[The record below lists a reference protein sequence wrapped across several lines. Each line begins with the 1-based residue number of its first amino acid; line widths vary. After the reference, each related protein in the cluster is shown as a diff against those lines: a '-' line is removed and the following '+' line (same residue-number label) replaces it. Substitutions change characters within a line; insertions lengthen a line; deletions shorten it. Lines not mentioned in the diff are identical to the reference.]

1 MAGATLAVA
10 LHADTISGQAHSG
23 LGHSGLGQAQ
33 PLPYTTGSGVPCM
46 VGATLAVALH
56 AVALQ
61 AYNVTLHA
69 VALHTVALQA
79 PPLITI
85 TNYRSR
91 SSQAFFSA
99 PRMVLM
105 VVPQT
110 EH

>member
-1 MAGATLAVA
+1 MVGATLAVA
-10 LHADTISGQAHSG
+10 LQADTISGQAHSG

-33 PLPYTTGSGVPCM
+33 PLPYTTGPAAPCM
-46 VGATLAVALH
+46 VGATLA
-56 AVALQ
+56 
-61 AYNVTLHA
+61 VTLHA

-99 PRMVLM
+99 PRMVLI

>member
-1 MAGATLAVA
+1 MVGATLAVA
-10 LHADTISGQAHSG
+10 LQADTISGQAHSG

-46 VGATLAVALH
+46 VRATLAVALH

-61 AYNVTLHA
+61 AYNVTLHG

-85 TNYRSR
+85 TNYRSL
-91 SSQAFFSA
+91 FFLMFRRP
-99 PRMVLM
+99 PRM
-105 VVPQT
+105 
-110 EH
+110 

>member
-1 MAGATLAVA
+1 
-10 LHADTISGQAHSG
+10 
-23 LGHSGLGQAQ
+23 
-33 PLPYTTGSGVPCM
+33 M
-46 VGATLAVALH
+46 VGATLAVA
-56 AVALQ
+56 
-61 AYNVTLHA
+61 LHA

-99 PRMVLM
+99 PRMVLI

>member
-1 MAGATLAVA
+1 MVGATLAVA
-10 LHADTISGQAHSG
+10 LQADTISGQAHSG

-46 VGATLAVALH
+46 VGATLAVAL
-56 AVALQ
+56 Q
-61 AYNVTLHA
+61 AYNVTLQT

-99 PRMVLM
+99 PRMVLI